1 MIIPFEVQIYIKKV
15 KQYFISNTE
24 ARKYFYIDEYES
36 YFFDELTY
44 IAQKNYNEKQDP
56 MLSIEQFEEIRLK
69 ILSNMMSKDL
79 NKEEEPPF
87 YNLNLSLLTDLSK
100 ICLN

>member
-1 MIIPFEVQIYIKKV
+1 MMIPFEVQIYIKKV
-15 KQYFISNTE
+15 KQYFDSNLDT
-24 ARKYFYIDEYES
+24 RKYFHIDEYES

-44 IAQKNYNEKQDP
+44 IAQKNYNDKQDP

-69 ILSNMMSKDL
+69 ILSNIMSKEL
-79 NKEEEPPF
+79 NKEEELPF
-87 YNLNLSLLTDLSK
+87 YNLNLSLLTELSK